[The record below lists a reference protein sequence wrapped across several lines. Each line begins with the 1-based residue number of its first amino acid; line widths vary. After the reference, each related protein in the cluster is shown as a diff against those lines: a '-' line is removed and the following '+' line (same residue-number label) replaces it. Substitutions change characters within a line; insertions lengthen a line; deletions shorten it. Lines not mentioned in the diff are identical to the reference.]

1 MVERKG
7 IETERK
13 SLIFKA
19 RHLSLCHGTPT
30 DTPLPWRAVHTRRWR
45 PLDERPGHINDAR
58 PSPPPPF
65 ARALTMSQ
73 TRD

>member
-30 DTPLPWRAVHTRRWR
+30 DTPWPGVLWIAGDEALRRVR
-45 PLDERPGHINDAR
+45 GHIKDYR

-65 ARALTMSQ
+65 ARALAMNQS
-73 TRD
+73 RD

>member
-7 IETERK
+7 IETARK

-30 DTPLPWRAVHTRRWR
+30 GTPGPRVLWIAGDGGP
-45 PLDERPGHINDAR
+45 
-58 PSPPPPF
+58 
-65 ARALTMSQ
+65 
-73 TRD
+73 